1 MKCGDDV
8 WVSYIPR
15 VGESDARKTRRQR
28 GGSRRGE
35 ARGQGSSYARAT
47 T

>member
-35 ARGQGSSYARAT
+35 AGGRVAARARAT